1 MSSILRS
8 VLTENVTIALG
19 IARIDAWLRKR
30 IEAVLPGI
38 GFTDFVILNEL
49 ASVVGGRLRSVDLAN
64 RLLLTPSGVTRA
76 VLPLAKIGLVE
87 RASHER
93 DARASYVAITQA
105 GRERL
110 EQALDEVDRVVGER
124 LASTITRT
132 DRIALLG
139 LFERLGY

>member
-1 MSSILRS
+1 M
-8 VLTENVTIALG
+8 LTENVAIALG
-19 IARIDAWLRKR
+19 VARIDAWLRKR
-30 IEAVLPGI
+30 VESVLPGI
-38 GFTDFVILNEL
+38 GFTDFIILNEL
-49 ASVVGGRLRSVDLAN
+49 ASVVGGRLRPVDLAN
-64 RLLLTPSGVTRA
+64 RLQLTASGVTRA
-76 VLPLAKIGLVE
+76 VLPLSKIGLVE

-110 EQALDEVDRVVGER
+110 EEALDDVDRVVGET

>member
-1 MSSILRS
+1 M
-8 VLTENVTIALG
+8 LTENVAIALG
-19 IARIDAWLRKR
+19 VARIDAWLRKR
-30 IEAVLPGI
+30 VEAVLPGI

-49 ASVVGGRLRSVDLAN
+49 ASVVGGRLRPVDLAN
-64 RLLLTPSGVTRA
+64 RLQLTPSGVTRA
-76 VLPLAKIGLVE
+76 ILPLAKVGLVE
-87 RASHER
+87 RTPHER
-93 DARASYVAITQA
+93 DARAGYVTISQA

-110 EQALDEVDRVVGER
+110 EEALDDVDRIVGET

>member
-1 MSSILRS
+1 M
-8 VLTENVTIALG
+8 LTENVAIALG
-19 IARIDAWLRKR
+19 VARIEAWLRKR
-30 IEAVLPGI
+30 VEPVLPGI
-38 GFTDFVILNEL
+38 GFTDFMILNEL
-49 ASVVGGRLRSVDLAN
+49 ASVVGGRLRPVDLAT
-64 RLLLTPSGVTRA
+64 RLQLTPSGVTRA

-87 RASHER
+87 RSSHER
-93 DARASYVAITQA
+93 DARATYISITKS

-110 EQALDEVDRVVGER
+110 DGALDQVDRVVGET

>member
-1 MSSILRS
+1 M
-8 VLTENVTIALG
+8 LTENVAIALG
-19 IARIDAWLRKR
+19 VARIDAWLRKR
-30 IEAVLPGI
+30 VESVLPGI

-49 ASVVGGRLRSVDLAN
+49 ASVVGGRLRPVDLAN
-64 RLLLTPSGVTRA
+64 RLQMTASGVTRA
-76 VLPLAKIGLVE
+76 ILPLDKIGLVE

-105 GRERL
+105 GRDRL
-110 EQALDEVDRVVGER
+110 EEALDDVDRVVGET

>member
-1 MSSILRS
+1 M
-8 VLTENVTIALG
+8 LTENVAVALG
-19 IARIDAWLRKR
+19 VARIDAWLRKR
-30 IEAVLPGI
+30 IEPVLPGI

-49 ASVVGGRLRSVDLAN
+49 ASIVGGRLRPVDLAN
-64 RLLLTPSGVTRA
+64 RLQLTPSGVTRA
-76 VLPLAKIGLVE
+76 ALPLEKIGLVT
-87 RASHER
+87 RSSHER
-93 DARASYVAITQA
+93 DARASYISITQA

-110 EQALDEVDRVVGER
+110 EQALDEVDRVVGET

>member
-1 MSSILRS
+1 M
-8 VLTENVTIALG
+8 LTENVAIALG
-19 IARIDAWLRKR
+19 VARIDAWLRKR
-30 IEAVLPGI
+30 VESVLPGI

-49 ASVVGGRLRSVDLAN
+49 ASVVGGRLRPVDLAN
-64 RLLLTPSGVTRA
+64 RLQLTASGVTRA

-87 RASHER
+87 RAAHER

-110 EQALDEVDRVVGER
+110 EEALDDVDRVVGET

>member
-1 MSSILRS
+1 M
-8 VLTENVTIALG
+8 LTENVAIALG
-19 IARIDAWLRKR
+19 VARIDAWLRKR
-30 IEAVLPGI
+30 VESVLPGI

-49 ASVVGGRLRSVDLAN
+49 ASIVSGRLRPIDLAN
-64 RLLLTPSGVTRA
+64 RVQLTASGVTRA
-76 VLPLAKIGLVE
+76 LLPLAKIGLVE

-93 DARASYVAITQA
+93 DARASYVSITQA

-110 EQALDEVDRVVGER
+110 EEALDDVDRVVGET